1 MLKHFVYPNLTMHMQ
16 KYQNLMYYLIYILSV
31 SDSETTDPVSL
42 EDTSDDDNSGPSG
55 PSTPLEDLPKPA
67 TRVYL

>member
-1 MLKHFVYPNLTMHMQ
+1 MFILTDLVSLKKDYAYKKVPNSDVL
-16 KYQNLMYYLIYILSV
+16 LI